1 MGDDERLPYAATLL
15 LLAFAF
21 ADQALWGFDSPDD
34 LWQQRLPLNPDGQPE
49 PVPLRWNEEV
59 FHQPVCRSVTSNG
72 VDPRRAFDTVS
83 FSRFH
88 IAFVRNAGF
97 SETPTY
103 HSIRRQV
110 GKELNSE
117 SIRPGHESYPV

>member
-21 ADQALWGFDSPDD
+21 ADKALWGFNGPDD
-34 LWQQRLPLNPDGQPE
+34 LWQQWLPLDPTGQPE
-49 PVPLRWNEEV
+49 PMPLRWNDKV
-59 FHQPVCRSVTSNG
+59 LSQPVCRSITSSG
-72 VDPRRAFDTVS
+72 VDPRRAFDKVS

-97 SETPTY
+97 YVKS
-103 HSIRRQV
+103 
-110 GKELNSE
+110 N
-117 SIRPGHESYPV
+117 